1 MRAGVV
7 GTGHLGYHHARILRG
22 LADSV
27 AVFDSDRGR
36 ASQVSQELGVA
47 LAGTRD
53 ELFDS
58 VDAVVVAC
66 TTVSHHEVVMAA
78 LEADLPVLVEKPM
91 AADSLQATEL
101 ESEASKRGLT
111 LAVGHVERFNPAVTA
126 ASPLLADPRFVE
138 AHRLAS
144 FKPRGTDVSVVL
156 DLMIHD
162 IDLVLSFVHSEVAA
176 VRASGVAVLT
186 DSTDIA
192 SARIEF
198 RNGAVANLTASRIS
212 REPMRKLRFFLDRRY
227 VSIDF
232 AGRSVEALELREGEI
247 RPVPVRVGGADPL
260 TCELEDFL
268 ESCRTGRPPLVGA
281 AEGVRAL
288 RAAEMIAA
296 EMPNRPGV

>member
-7 GTGHLGYHHARILRG
+7 GTGHLGYHHARILRS
-22 LADSV
+22 LAD
-27 AVFDSDRGR
+27 AVTVYDSDRTR
-36 ASQVSQELGVA
+36 AARVSQDLGVTH
-47 LAGTRD
+47 AGSRE
-53 ELFDS
+53 ELFGS

-78 LEADLPVLVEKPM
+78 LRAGLPVLVEKPM
-91 AADSLQATEL
+91 AADSLQAVEL
-101 ESEASKRGLT
+101 ESEASRRGLT

-126 ASPLLADPRFVE
+126 ASPLLSDPRFVE

-144 FKPRGTDVSVVL
+144 FKPRGTDVSVVM

-162 IDLVLSFVHSEVAA
+162 IDLVLSFVHSEVAS

-232 AGRSVEALELREGEI
+232 SGRSVEALELRDGEI
-247 RPVPVRVGGADPL
+247 RPVPLGVGEADPL

-288 RAAEMIAA
+288 KTAEMIASVMQGPKGA
-296 EMPNRPGV
+296 